1 MRSVLRVGGFI
12 AESIQNPIRKR
23 GFVPKDEKI
32 SAIIVY
38 KEYDKSTD
46 EEEERTIILAKA
58 NFIVYLSNIIEKNPT
73 LTDEYSRV
81 VSGYL

>member
-1 MRSVLRVGGFI
+1 M
-12 AESIQNPIRKR
+12 
-23 GFVPKDEKI
+23 PKDEKI